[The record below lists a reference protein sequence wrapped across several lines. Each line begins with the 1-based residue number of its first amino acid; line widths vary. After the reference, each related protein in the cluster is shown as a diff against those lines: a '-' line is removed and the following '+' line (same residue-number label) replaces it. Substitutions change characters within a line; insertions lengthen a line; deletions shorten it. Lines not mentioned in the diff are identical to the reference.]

1 MFVKVNKWY
10 KHSWKCNF
18 SVLFTGVSLVAFD
31 QLSGCAT
38 KIVMLVHVFI
48 VSDSC
53 YKIFLGHT
61 SYTLNLSS

>member
-1 MFVKVNKWY
+1 MIQALLENII
-10 KHSWKCNF
+10 
-18 SVLFTGVSLVAFD
+18 SVCCFTGVSLVAFD

-61 SYTLNLSS
+61 SYTLNFSS

>member
-1 MFVKVNKWY
+1 M
-10 KHSWKCNF
+10 
-18 SVLFTGVSLVAFD
+18 LFTGVSLVAFD

-61 SYTLNLSS
+61 SYTLNLSSLAFFHNSSKMIVASTFI